1 MPVFA
6 SSFCW
11 SVKGP
16 LYIGWD
22 VTSSFNRQWDAS
34 KMKDIRIAAIL
45 PIEAEYSERLLEGAV
60 DYCSENRHIK
70 LVEVS
75 FSRNFPPTFES
86 EPSFDAAMLWLN
98 NRDRWPAELID
109 MKIPLINTS
118 GDWPHEDIPS
128 LCYQGEDI
136 EKLLV
141 DHLHRQGYR
150 DLLYLAYDSE
160 PDSQSML
167 TAQGFQKYAATLGLP
182 VAVESVGLPDNVWED
197 HEMLLTPA
205 MSNRLRAIISNLAFP
220 VGIGCEND
228 YLGFHV
234 CRIASDL
241 GISIPQDLGVV
252 GVCDY
257 RIARSCTPPLS
268 TVPQG
273 SGLGWQ
279 AFKILDEWLTKGKRP
294 KMKMRLSPPPIVC
307 RESTGG
313 GQAHLGILQK
323 SMQIVVNEACNGITV
338 GEIAER
344 LSILPQTLTKL
355 HKRAFGITLGEEIR
369 RQKVRTAK
377 HYLET
382 TSHSVTMIA
391 GMCGFNQQSK
401 FSSFFKRQTGASPLQ
416 YRQRQQEQTARP

>member
-1 MPVFA
+1 MLVFVISGA
-6 SSFCW
+6 
-11 SVKGP
+11 
-16 LYIGWD
+16 LLEM
-22 VTSSFNRQWDAS
+22 R
-34 KMKDIRIAAIL
+34 DIRIAAIL

-60 DYCSENRHIK
+60 DYCSDNRHIK
-70 LVEVS
+70 LVEIS
-75 FSRNFPPTFES
+75 FSRNFPPTFDDQ
-86 EPSFDAAMLWLN
+86 PSFDAAMLWLN
-98 NRDRWPAELID
+98 NRDSWPTELIERG
-109 MKIPLINTS
+109 IPLVNTS
-118 GDWPHEDIPS
+118 GDWPNDNIPS
-128 LCYQGEDI
+128 LCYQGKDV

-150 DLLYLAYDSE
+150 NLLYLAYDRE

-167 TAQGFQKYAATLGLP
+167 TALGFKEYASSLGLS
-182 VAVESVGLPDNVWED
+182 ARIESVGLPDNVWED

-205 MSNRLRAIISNLAFP
+205 MSDRLHEIISKLSTP

-234 CRIASDL
+234 CRMAKDL
-241 GISIPQDLGVV
+241 GISIPKDLGVV

-273 SGLGWQ
+273 TGLGWQ
-279 AFKILDEWLTKGKRP
+279 AFKILDEWLTKDRRP
-294 KMKMRLSPPPIVC
+294 KMNMRLSPPPVVC

-313 GQAHLGILQK
+313 GQAHLGVLQK
-323 SMQIVVNEACNGITV
+323 AMQMVVNEACEGITV
-338 GEIAER
+338 GEIADS

-355 HKRAFGITLGEEIR
+355 HKRSFGITLGEEIR
-369 RQKVRTAK
+369 RQRIRVAK

-382 TSHSVTMIA
+382 TGHSVTMIA

-401 FSSFFKRQTGASPLQ
+401 FSSFFKRQTGLSPLQ
-416 YRQRQQEQTARP
+416 YRQRQQQ